1 MAPGPQPGP
10 CPTVPAGCGRL
21 YVDCGMRDLLDRL
34 GDKWTVLVV
43 GLLEA
48 GPVRFNRLRAALP
61 GISQKVLTS
70 TLRSLERD
78 GLVHRQVTLEVPV
91 RVEYSLTALGASLS
105 QPLSALRTWTDA
117 HFAEVV
123 TAREAYEGKASA

>member
-1 MAPGPQPGP
+1 MVPGPQPGP

-48 GPVRFNRLRAALP
+48 GPVRFNRLRAGLP

-78 GLVHRQVTLEVPV
+78 GLVHREVMLEVPV
-91 RVEYSLTALGASLS
+91 RVEYSLTDLGGSLS
-105 QPLSALRTWTDA
+105 GPLAALRTWTDG
-117 HFAEVV
+117 HFGEVV
-123 TAREAYEGKASA
+123 AAREDYDGRKSA